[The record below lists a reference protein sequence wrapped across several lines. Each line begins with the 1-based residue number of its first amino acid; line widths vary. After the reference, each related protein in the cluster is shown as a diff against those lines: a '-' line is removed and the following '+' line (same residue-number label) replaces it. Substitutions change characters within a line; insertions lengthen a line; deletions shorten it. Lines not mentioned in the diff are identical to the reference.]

1 MIMMTTKNSKIL
13 PSYRD
18 SSYRNDTMSLVLND
32 YGYLTA
38 DGLWRYHIKD
48 WQGNVRAVIDDQ
60 GSLLE
65 INNYYPYGMVM
76 EKGNEIATDAQPYK
90 YGGKELDHAI
100 DLPRRVQYKDGHI
113 VYYTYTADGVKLKAS
128 YAFDPLNAVVDPIIG
143 PIDGPIEGPITPIN
157 AGAPIVE
164 PQDNPD
170 HPVVDPGIVPETERV
185 QSWRDYCGDH
195 IYLNGSLERVLTPVG
210 YIDSLGV
217 HHAFVK
223 DYRGNVRADVTEWE
237 GVVERSDYYPYGMQ
251 MQVPW
256 TTMRLQPYKFMGKE
270 LDREN
275 GWDSYD
281 VHARWLTSPIAQ
293 WTTQDPLAEKYYSW
307 SPYSYCQGDPINRVD
322 RNGKDTWLVDAFGN
336 ITGHFKNKN
345 ADTFR
350 VVNDNGEYVASMS
363 MKYGSVEHSST
374 QKTKSGVPYDVYKV
388 RGDNN
393 SKRLFEFMADNTKVE
408 WSQMKLGKKG
418 SGPSFITTS
427 HSADSEAGSPDLF
440 YRQIRYGYT
449 YREDNHNHPG
459 RTARPSGLQNGNIMS
474 CEGDISYA
482 RDVMINHDYWYTRFN
497 VYISNLG
504 YIPYDAFSV
513 ESDFNDYNEYNI
525 NLDEVLIYGNGNKS
539 H

>member
-1 MIMMTTKNSKIL
+1 MSVDDDILYLDSFSKVSLTYDSNRRNQINDIRIVL
-13 PSYRD
+13 ISTGTLTYAGAMDFRD
-18 SSYRNDTMSLVLND
+18 GV
-32 YGYLTA
+32 
-38 DGLWRYHIKD
+38 
-48 WQGNVRAVIDDQ
+48 
-60 GSLLE
+60 
-65 INNYYPYGMVM
+65 
-76 EKGNEIATDAQPYK
+76 DAQVEYEWDSDGRMTRDGNRK
-90 YGGKELDHAI
+90 IESIEYNAI

-195 IYLNGSLERVLTPVG
+195 IYLNGELERILTPVG
-210 YIDSLGV
+210 YIDSLEV

-293 WTTQDPLAEKYYSW
+293 WTTQDPLAEANPW
-307 SPYSYCQGDPINRVD
+307 LSPYNYCASDPLNNTDPSGQVIEDAEDIYKRHRNNIQHNLDNIPIAKELFSSKEDQEWLDMYARELSSTLKEYDELELSEQVYAIHSLSVNSSGKDKGGYTVYNPMNGKVEAFIDIFSGENADSKNAGIISHEMKHLYQFERGNLSFNAKTGAAGRLYRLSNELEAYNRQAIIE
-322 RNGKDTWLVDAFGN
+322 NGKDYFGQ
-336 ITGHFKNKN
+336 
-345 ADTFR
+345 AP
-350 VVNDNGEYVASMS
+350 
-363 MKYGSVEHSST
+363 KYT
-374 QKTKSGVPYDVYKV
+374 PTI
-388 RGDNN
+388 R
-393 SKRLFEFMADNTKVE
+393 
-408 WSQMKLGKKG
+408 KLL
-418 SGPSFITTS
+418 SGP
-427 HSADSEAGSPDLF
+427 
-440 YRQIRYGYT
+440 
-449 YREDNHNHPG
+449 
-459 RTARPSGLQNGNIMS
+459 
-474 CEGDISYA
+474 
-482 RDVMINHDYWYTRFN
+482 
-497 VYISNLG
+497 
-504 YIPYDAFSV
+504 IPYAYYTLCASRDCGL
-513 ESDFNDYNEYNI
+513 N
-525 NLDEVLIYGNGNKS
+525 VLRIIENGKRKTIIK
-539 H
+539 